1 MYPKISIVT
10 PSYNQGQFLEQ
21 AILSVLNQNY
31 ANLEYIIIDG
41 GSTDNSIEIIK
52 KYEGRLAYWISEPD
66 NGQSDAINKGFKI
79 TTGEILAW
87 LNSDDVYM
95 PGALL
100 TVRWYFLKHPRAD
113 VVYGNQLDIDQSG
126 NVFRA
131 TRSLGFSKLGLLSRA
146 GSIPQPAAF
155 FRKHV
160 LEKVGYLDTELQYC
174 MDYDFFLRIAFNKC
188 KIVHVP
194 KALAKFRY
202 HSTSKTFV
210 GKTETGEHE
219 VTMRKIQQKYWI
231 KNLGRANLPLLRLAW
246 WYYQMKRRLLNLD
259 QYIRYSGYYRKRLLS
274 YFFGDTTV
282 HKF

>member
-1 MYPKISIVT
+1 MYPRISIVT

-21 AILSVLNQNY
+21 AVLSVLNQDY
-31 ANLEYIIIDG
+31 PNLEYIIMDG
-41 GSTDNSIEIIK
+41 GSTDNSVEIIK
-52 KYEGRLAYWISEPD
+52 KCENRLAYWVSEPD

-100 TVRWYFLKHPRAD
+100 TVGRYFLKHPKAD
-113 VVYGNQLDIDQSG
+113 VLYGDQRDIDESG

-131 TRSLGFSKLGLLSRA
+131 TRSLAFSKLGLLSRA

-160 LEKVGYLDTELQYC
+160 LEKVGYLDTELEYC
-174 MDYDFFLRIAFNKC
+174 MDYDFFLRIAFNGC

-194 KALAKFRY
+194 KTLAKFRY

-231 KNLGRANLPLLRLAW
+231 KNLGRANVPLLQLAW

-259 QYIRYSGYYRKRLLS
+259 QYMRYFGYYRKRLLS
-274 YFFGDTTV
+274 YFVGDTTV